1 MKVFSMPTYLPLN
14 GNVIVERVAP
24 VKTSAG
30 GIILQSSQEPDKAK
44 VIATGSDSVQIGDLL
59 LINWNK
65 CAKIGDDIFRIHIDD
80 CIAVFTE

>member
-1 MKVFSMPTYLPLN
+1 MTYIPLN

-24 VKTSAG
+24 VKISSG

-44 VIATGSDSVQIGDLL
+44 VIATGSDAVQIGDLL

-65 CAKIGDDIFRIHIDD
+65 CAKIGEDTFRIHIDD

>member
-1 MKVFSMPTYLPLN
+1 MTYLPLN

-24 VKTSAG
+24 VKTTSS

-44 VIATGSDSVQIGDLL
+44 VIATGSEDVQIGDLL

-65 CAKIGDDIFRIHIDD
+65 CSKVASDTYRIHIDD

>member
-1 MKVFSMPTYLPLN
+1 MTYIPLN

-24 VKTSAG
+24 VKVSSG
-30 GIILQSSQEPDKAK
+30 GIILQSSVEPDKAK
-44 VIATGSDSVQIGDLL
+44 VIATASDEVKIDDLL

-65 CAKIGDDIFRIHIDD
+65 CAKIGEDTFRIHITD